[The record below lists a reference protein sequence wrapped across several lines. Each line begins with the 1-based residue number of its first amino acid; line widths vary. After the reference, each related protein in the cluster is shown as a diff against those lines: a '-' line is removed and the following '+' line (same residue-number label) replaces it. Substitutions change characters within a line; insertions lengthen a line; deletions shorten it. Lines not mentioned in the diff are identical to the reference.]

1 MEGLMMDTSALR
13 RTSFFAPLVVAAVL
27 LALVI
32 GVGSAVHPS
41 GVAFLGVMVWLLVL
55 GALAT
60 AAFVFIRAQRPVA
73 ALGVLLV
80 GVSIAVAFYVSPQ
93 PWLAWTVLW
102 FAGVALIVWGTA
114 RDTLRRDAWP
124 LLLLRVFIGWAWVDN
139 AQDHFWASQWFGG
152 TGGQYAQVANGAVSR
167 PPLYFADPL
176 YQGFLRGVVV
186 PNVDLWASLTACGE
200 LTIGILLAI
209 GFVTPVAAFL
219 SLWQSSN
226 YILMKGF
233 LAHGAYTDKVFWIAA
248 LVLLV
253 THAGQVYGLD
263 AMLRRYV
270 PAWFATWFLGHPP
283 EASPTSRGAVPVRQ
297 PQPA

>member
-1 MEGLMMDTSALR
+1 MASTVLT
-13 RTSFFAPLVVAAVL
+13 RTWFVWPLVVAAIL
-27 LALVI
+27 LILVI

-41 GVAFLGVMVWLLVL
+41 GVAFLGVMVWLLVV
-55 GALAT
+55 GALGT
-60 AAFVFIRAQRPVA
+60 AIYLFVRAQRWA
-73 ALGVLLV
+73 AAVGVLVV
-80 GVSIAVAFYVSPQ
+80 GASIAIAFYVSPQ
-93 PWLAWTVLW
+93 AWLAWTVGW
-102 FAGVALIVWGTA
+102 FAGVALIIWGTA

-152 TGGQYAQVANGAVSR
+152 TGGQFAQIANGAATR
-167 PPLYFADPL
+167 QPTYFVDPL

-186 PNVDLWASLTACGE
+186 PNMDLWAALTACGE
-200 LTIGILLAI
+200 LTIGTLLAI
-209 GFVTPVAAFL
+209 GFMTPVAAFL

-233 LAHGAYTDKVFWIAA
+233 VSHGAYTDKVFWIAA

-253 THAGQVYGLD
+253 TAAGQVYGLD
-263 AMLRRYV
+263 ATLRRHV
-270 PAWFATWFLGHPP
+270 PAWFATWFLGVAP
-283 EASPTSRGAVPVRQ
+283 EPVRAAREPALLQQ

>member
-1 MEGLMMDTSALR
+1 MSTSDLI
-13 RTSFFAPLVVAAVL
+13 RTWWVAPLLVAAIV

-32 GVGSAVHPS
+32 GLGSAVHPS
-41 GVAFLGVMVWLLVL
+41 GVALLGVMVWLLVL
-55 GALAT
+55 GALVT
-60 AAFVFIRAQRPVA
+60 AAYVFVRTQRAVA
-73 ALGVLLV
+73 AIGVLLV
-80 GVSIAVAFYVSPQ
+80 GASIVVAFYVSPQ

-102 FAGVALIVWGTA
+102 FAGVVLIVWGTA

-139 AQDHFWASQWFGG
+139 AQDHFWVSQWFGG
-152 TGGQYAQVANGAVSR
+152 TGGQFLQVANGAVSR
-167 PPLYFADPL
+167 QPLYFADPL

-186 PNVDLWASLTACGE
+186 PNADLWAALTACGE
-200 LTIGILLAI
+200 LTIGVLLAI
-209 GFVTPVAAFL
+209 GFCTPVAAFL
-219 SLWQSSN
+219 SLSQSSN

-253 THAGQVYGLD
+253 TAAGQVYGLD
-263 AMLRRYV
+263 ATLRRHV
-270 PAWFATWFLGHPP
+270 PAWFATWFLGLPP
-283 EASPTSRGAVPVRQ
+283 EAARARREAAPLHQ

>member
-1 MEGLMMDTSALR
+1 MDAIAR
-13 RTSFFAPLVVAAVL
+13 PRAWFFAPLLMAAIL

-32 GVGSAVHPS
+32 GISAAVHPS

-60 AAFVFIRAQRPVA
+60 AAYVYVRTQRPLA
-73 ALGVLLV
+73 AVGVLLV
-80 GVSIAVAFYVSPQ
+80 GVSIALAFYVSPQ

-114 RDTLRRDAWP
+114 RDTARRDVWP
-124 LLLLRVFIGWAWVDN
+124 LPLLRVVIGWAWVDN

-167 PPLYFADPL
+167 QPLYFADPL

-186 PNVDLWASLTACGE
+186 PNADLWASLTACGE
-200 LTIGILLAI
+200 MTIGILLAI

-253 THAGQVYGLD
+253 TAAGQAYGLD
-263 AMLRRYV
+263 ATLRRYV
-270 PAWFATWFLGHPP
+270 PAWLAAWFLGVPP
-283 EASPTSRGAVPVRQ
+283 EAGPMSREAVPVRR